1 MGSWSCQVR
10 GSLPA
15 PPHLSSGQAGDD
27 EWSTILTTSTTTI
40 IITRDV
46 GREDGG
52 MYQCMAGNEEEE
64 SQAAAQLVLGGQLLM
79 MMMMM
84 VMVVRVDLMVLV
96 MVTRKRWGDGV
107 KGHKYLGAKNKMVF
121 SNKNNVFKFSRDAK
135 LPNCQFSA
143 NIWGSFVIIA
153 DSFDNSRT
161 SLTIYNYRV
170 LFPTRE
176 DPTFQPPFSS
186 GGGAQSVTDSQKQKT
201 EFQTNFPISPPASTK
216 SQILRGVFSPPTF
229 CR

>member
-1 MGSWSCQVR
+1 MMIV
-10 GSLPA
+10 
-15 PPHLSSGQAGDD
+15 
-27 EWSTILTTSTTTI
+27 
-40 IITRDV
+40 V
-46 GREDGG
+46 
-52 MYQCMAGNEEEE
+52 
-64 SQAAAQLVLGGQLLM
+64 M
-79 MMMMM
+79 MMMVM
-84 VMVVRVDLMVLV
+84 VMVVRVDLVLV
-96 MVTRKRWGDGV
+96 MVARKRWGDGV

-121 SNKNNVFKFSRDAK
+121 SNKNNVSKFSRDAK

-216 SQILRGVFSPPTF
+216 SQILRGVFSPSTF

>member
-1 MGSWSCQVR
+1 
-10 GSLPA
+10 
-15 PPHLSSGQAGDD
+15 
-27 EWSTILTTSTTTI
+27 
-40 IITRDV
+40 
-46 GREDGG
+46 
-52 MYQCMAGNEEEE
+52 
-64 SQAAAQLVLGGQLLM
+64 
-79 MMMMM
+79 
-84 VMVVRVDLMVLV
+84 
-96 MVTRKRWGDGV
+96 
-107 KGHKYLGAKNKMVF
+107 MVF

-229 CR
+229 CRQQILNIDSHSQEEHNNRDRVRTKLQGNGLKKVDSIKLLPNVMQLASCQDVNTGVKSCPVVQTKNWKLIKLARLSYRRRLGGNGRDENLL

>member
-1 MGSWSCQVR
+1 MGNWSCQVR

-27 EWSTILTTSTTTI
+27 EWSTILTTGTTTI
-40 IITRDV
+40 IIPRDV

-52 MYQCMAGNEEEE
+52 MYQCIAGNEEEE
-64 SQAAAQLVLGGQLLM
+64 SQAAAQLVLGGQLI

-96 MVTRKRWGDGV
+96 MVARKRWGDGV

-143 NIWGSFVIIA
+143 NIWGSFMIIA

>member
-27 EWSTILTTSTTTI
+27 EWSTILTTGTTTI

-52 MYQCMAGNEEEE
+52 MYQCIAGNEEEE
-64 SQAAAQLVLGGQLLM
+64 SQAAAQLVLGGQLI

-96 MVTRKRWGDGV
+96 MVARKRWGDGV

>member
-27 EWSTILTTSTTTI
+27 EWSTILTTGTTTI

-52 MYQCMAGNEEEE
+52 MYQCIAGNEEEE
-64 SQAAAQLVLGGQLLM
+64 SQAAAQLVLGGQLI

-84 VMVVRVDLMVLV
+84 VMAVRVDLMVLV

-107 KGHKYLGAKNKMVF
+107 KGHKYLEAKNNMVF

>member
-1 MGSWSCQVR
+1 MKALWGYISKHIVEKSQSNLACEEQLR
-10 GSLPA
+10 MIMK
-15 PPHLSSGQAGDD
+15 
-27 EWSTILTTSTTTI
+27 TILLFCDCQT
-40 IITRDV
+40 DQNVV
-46 GREDGG
+46 G
-52 MYQCMAGNEEEE
+52 
-64 SQAAAQLVLGGQLLM
+64 LFVL
-79 MMMMM
+79 
-84 VMVVRVDLMVLV
+84 

-107 KGHKYLGAKNKMVF
+107 KGHKYLEAKNNMVF